1 MPKLPDGTHVDI
13 CLNALGVLNRMNPA
27 QLIEQHINFMSDH
40 VLKQM
45 KATEDVGEKIDIYLS
60 YLKYLDKEQYDF
72 FDGELIMM
80 NRAQKEEFIQ
90 EVEDHG
96 IFIHQAPFFKKIKQE
111 HPEWCTRYKCDGIE
125 KPLVVGD
132 IYFIRL
138 KHESSNKASFVSS
151 STTNTKNQP
160 AKSNLKKNHKTLFQN
175 TPIAL
180 GNMETENLLLSKSGT
195 ALEKM
200 LKSYSTSKVDR
211 ENLVKQLLTTP
222 DPFNIDISIDN
233 DVSINRKILEK
244 YLSVL
249 ELSLENTN
257 SVEED
262 K

>member
-1 MPKLPDGTHVDI
+1 MVTYRRNDLTNH
-13 CLNALGVLNRMNPA
+13 
-27 QLIEQHINFMSDH
+27 
-40 VLKQM
+40 
-45 KATEDVGEKIDIYLS
+45 
-60 YLKYLDKEQYDF
+60 
-72 FDGELIMM
+72 
-80 NRAQKEEFIQ
+80 
-90 EVEDHG
+90 
-96 IFIHQAPFFKKIKQE
+96 
-111 HPEWCTRYKCDGIE
+111 
-125 KPLVVGD
+125 
-132 IYFIRL
+132 
-138 KHESSNKASFVSS
+138 FV
-151 STTNTKNQP
+151 TN
-160 AKSNLKKNHKTLFQN
+160 SMLM
-175 TPIAL
+175 
-180 GNMETENLLLSKSGT
+180 NMETENLLLSKSGT